1 MGKYETAL
9 LWVILI
15 LSGIL
20 YSWTKKK
27 RNEALMR
34 EMTGDTTPPPK
45 DTRDNFLFEGLIAG
59 VFTGWL
65 VGYLGLADKTV
76 SMSFGVIAGFCAGL
90 VIKKPKKKENEETA
104 AEPADNEEK
113 GS

>member
-1 MGKYETAL
+1 MGKYETDL

-15 LSGIL
+15 LSGLL

-27 RNEALMR
+27 RNEADMR

-45 DTRDNFLFEGLIAG
+45 DMRDNFLFEGLIAG

-76 SMSFGVIAGFCAGL
+76 AMSFGVIAGFCAGL
-90 VIKKPKKKENEETA
+90 VIKKPKKKESEEA
-104 AEPADNEEK
+104 AGAPAENEEK

>member
-15 LSGIL
+15 LSGLL

-27 RNEALMR
+27 RNEAVMR
-34 EMTGDTTPPPK
+34 EMTGDTTPPK

-65 VGYLGLADKTV
+65 VGHLGLADKTV
-76 SMSFGVIAGFCAGL
+76 AMSFGVIAGFCAGL
-90 VIKKPKKKENEETA
+90 VIKKPKKKQSEEA
-104 AEPADNEEK
+104 AGAPTENEEK

>member
-15 LSGIL
+15 LSGLL

-27 RNEALMR
+27 RNEAVMR
-34 EMTGDTTPPPK
+34 EMTGDTTPPK

-76 SMSFGVIAGFCAGL
+76 AMSFGVIVGFCAGL
-90 VIKKPKKKENEETA
+90 VIKKPKKKGNEETSA
-104 AEPADNEEK
+104 DPAENEEK

>member
-1 MGKYETAL
+1 
-9 LWVILI
+9 
-15 LSGIL
+15 
-20 YSWTKKK
+20 
-27 RNEALMR
+27 MR

-45 DTRDNFLFEGLIAG
+45 DMRDNFLFEGLIAG

-90 VIKKPKKKENEETA
+90 VIKKTKKEESEEAA
-104 AEPADNEEK
+104 AEPAENEEK